1 MEHSIFL
8 RQVIDSNGFL
18 QEIPQGPR
26 SKQKKMPKK
35 MKRSARTK
43 AMLAP
48 PAQKRSSCEPC
59 TAEKRQAVAPAP
71 NPWEVEAFLPGLP
84 HEPNLLPVVSC
95 VGAHRSDTSSQSC
108 WATTKSGGRCMRKRV
123 AGNFCQQHFNEISAQ
138 KQQMAFFEEVE
149 DLFDGARD
157 KWEKEQVELAKALS
171 LEDDAE
177 KKAQRLESARRVE
190 RRLRIQNLRRVVTP
204 AEGECLFVAV
214 AWSAGLAVDRFA
226 FRQQVVSYLSSFPH
240 YFGRWFDTKWKS
252 FQQYLLQMAKPS
264 TWGDDL
270 CLVAMSHLLLRPI
283 VLITDR
289 SEESEAIM
297 TVEPPSSISQEA
309 WGEPIY
315 FSYLG
320 FSHYEA
326 TEDLPVKKELS

>member
-1 MEHSIFL
+1 MAVKLGVAETIDQVRVACAHPETGCYDVFRHIRLREQCTTLYITDRDVVIDGHKHYQQGGGYTEHSIFP

-18 QEIPQGPR
+18 QEIPQGPK
-26 SKQKKMPKK
+26 SKQKKMPRK

-59 TAEKRQAVAPAP
+59 TAEKRQTVAPAP

-149 DLFDGARD
+149 DLFDGA
-157 KWEKEQVELAKALS
+157 
-171 LEDDAE
+171 
-177 KKAQRLESARRVE
+177 
-190 RRLRIQNLRRVVTP
+190 
-204 AEGECLFVAV
+204 
-214 AWSAGLAVDRFA
+214 
-226 FRQQVVSYLSSFPH
+226 
-240 YFGRWFDTKWKS
+240 
-252 FQQYLLQMAKPS
+252 
-264 TWGDDL
+264 
-270 CLVAMSHLLLRPI
+270 
-283 VLITDR
+283 
-289 SEESEAIM
+289 
-297 TVEPPSSISQEA
+297 
-309 WGEPIY
+309 
-315 FSYLG
+315 
-320 FSHYEA
+320 
-326 TEDLPVKKELS
+326 